1 MEKWIS
7 AIRDFYDGR
16 TTEMLP
22 SVIFGSGRELLQS
35 LQLQQRVRIG
45 MLPCISTNDPYSAM
59 GLMTLLSYLL
69 ERWTEVRVYR
79 LFFQTDS
86 DPKLYQW
93 AIADS
98 QHGVDEWVFDT
109 LDENAV
115 LSATLTQEGGTW
127 RWTLLL
133 ENDLAEEADSEKTW
147 VYEAESLVGLV
158 GQLEKVATDIISQF
172 DVEEIHPIP
181 VPTTTSDD
189 ATISRVL
196 RGVFEWQLKLLLVL
210 YGAGWEEADIQTQLD
225 ELVTLATITYD
236 DFGGWAVCQAIA
248 HALRT
253 GYAPVPDSLTTMLD
267 EFIARF
273 APHTTYPSILM
284 GRALFNAG
292 YSQNAYA
299 ILEAETDEHPQN
311 VYLWLVKADLYRRG
325 GRLSHMITAYQE
337 AIRQDVVNADLY
349 QQYAGV
355 LELIDSNPVGT
366 YALID
371 VDEFDEADA
380 LTWEAIEAYEQ
391 AIQLDPDNLTC
402 LQNQILLLLDVYSDD
417 ETRLFD
423 AFEELLEK
431 DDTGDYVRAVV
442 DMAYS
447 LEELDPLIEMLEAHA
462 EKHPKRADLQVSM
475 AVLAMHLED
484 YDTVADYL
492 QAAEDLTDDEA
503 ILADIDRLMMSVNDP
518 QFEERL
524 GGIYAVVS
532 GGNKISAQDI
542 RFLEETIEKAPLVP
556 EAYLYLAQSYLVW
569 GEKEHAMTTIKD
581 GFAELPTNPEIA
593 ELLARYEW
601 LHGDKDEA
609 QKVLTAGLSAN
620 PTYVPLMARMGQFLF
635 ELGEKDAARGWLTRA
650 EALSPRDPILTEV
663 RRFIADAMSKL

>member
-1 MEKWIS
+1 
-7 AIRDFYDGR
+7 
-16 TTEMLP
+16 
-22 SVIFGSGRELLQS
+22 
-35 LQLQQRVRIG
+35 
-45 MLPCISTNDPYSAM
+45 
-59 GLMTLLSYLL
+59 
-69 ERWTEVRVYR
+69 
-79 LFFQTDS
+79 
-86 DPKLYQW
+86 
-93 AIADS
+93 
-98 QHGVDEWVFDT
+98 
-109 LDENAV
+109 
-115 LSATLTQEGGTW
+115 
-127 RWTLLL
+127 
-133 ENDLAEEADSEKTW
+133 
-147 VYEAESLVGLV
+147 
-158 GQLEKVATDIISQF
+158 
-172 DVEEIHPIP
+172 
-181 VPTTTSDD
+181 
-189 ATISRVL
+189 
-196 RGVFEWQLKLLLVL
+196 
-210 YGAGWEEADIQTQLD
+210 
-225 ELVTLATITYD
+225 
-236 DFGGWAVCQAIA
+236 
-248 HALRT
+248 
-253 GYAPVPDSLTTMLD
+253 
-267 EFIARF
+267 
-273 APHTTYPSILM
+273 
-284 GRALFNAG
+284 
-292 YSQNAYA
+292 
-299 ILEAETDEHPQN
+299 
-311 VYLWLVKADLYRRG
+311 
-325 GRLSHMITAYQE
+325 
-337 AIRQDVVNADLY
+337 
-349 QQYAGV
+349 V
-355 LELIDSNPVGT
+355 LELIESNPVGT

-371 VDEFDEADA
+371 ADEYDDEADA
-380 LTWEAIEAYEQ
+380 LAWEAIEAYEQ

-431 DDTGDYVRAVV
+431 DETGEYVRAVV

-556 EAYLYLAQSYLVW
+556 EAYIYLAQSYIIW
-569 GEKEHAMTTIKD
+569 GEKDHAMTTIKD
-581 GFAELPTNPEIA
+581 GFEALPNNPEIA

-663 RRFIADAMSKL
+663 RRFIADE